1 MRPRFVLS
9 ASYTAEELLFYIF
22 FPFLV
27 THAVRIVLSASYTA
41 KCVSIFE
48 SRMQPRFELRAKLHS
63 KGATKGQFKHMLL
76 KRQERGLR
84 FV

>member
-1 MRPRFVLS
+1 MRSAYVSIRQHTSARMRPRFVLS

-41 KCVSIFE
+41 Y
-48 SRMQPRFELRAKLHS
+48 S
-63 KGATKGQFKHMLL
+63 KV
-76 KRQERGLR
+76 RQHIRVTHAAAL
-84 FV
+84 